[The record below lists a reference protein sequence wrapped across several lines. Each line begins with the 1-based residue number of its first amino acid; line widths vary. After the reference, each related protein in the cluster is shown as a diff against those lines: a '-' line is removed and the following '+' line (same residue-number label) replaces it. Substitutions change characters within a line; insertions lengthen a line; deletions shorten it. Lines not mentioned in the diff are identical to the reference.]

1 MKILITYA
9 PENQYIGSKIVAAL
23 SHRTVAQGVAIAAPN
38 SVKSILAMATG
49 FDKVIVVLTDNF
61 LKNEYCMADAL
72 TMIQELQKNRQLVP
86 LVADG
91 VQEIEGKVLAI
102 PTAFDRVSSVIQY
115 MNFWQDRYL
124 EIRRRKT
131 DNDDIAFAERV
142 RLVRGISSEVG
153 ELLRFFRSVEF
164 LTFENVQTQGYS
176 PLFQAVGLEAKP
188 VQVAVEVEKPVVAP
202 VVATVKEEKVL
213 ETILEQ
219 PAVVHT
225 EIGNGK
231 VADVADWVIP
241 NASQNGFT
249 NHHVSENLEQV
260 VKEDI
265 IKQIEKT
272 NERELNT
279 PSLLENIVDALPTP
293 PPPVSNAQNGVSNIV
308 ADVLDLED
316 APKAAIQPPVQEVQ
330 DLKAVFDNSHV
341 APKAAEIVVETEA
354 EIVES
359 PEVSETETEAI
370 KLQARQLL
378 EAAEQPSEAFE
389 FEEKVEEKME
399 EKAAEIVVTA
409 TETATEKS
417 APKVEVPA
425 ELENLKAFVSANP
438 THSDARYQL
447 AAAYVKAQNFA
458 AASENLETIVEKDAT
473 HVDAFIML
481 AYIAE
486 QQKDFL
492 KSKLYLEKVANL
504 NPDYAGIHY
513 KLGVLTNQNFKGQK
527 KAASKHFKEAFNR
540 DPNNADAHYQ
550 YAIIK
555 LEHSGNYVKAIEHLM
570 RTLDIQPLHQKAN
583 FDLAVAF
590 YELGD
595 KPNAAK
601 FYTRACEVS
610 PQYKTPTYEEIF
622 KYDPPQKPVEVIS
635 EPQPAE
641 PQKVKDNGIT
651 VLITGATSGIG
662 KATAARFA
670 QEGYRVILTGRR
682 GDRLEELKKAFED
695 GFQNRVN
702 TLQFDVRSLEEV
714 KKAIENLDEEWKN
727 IDILINN
734 AGLALGLAPIHEG
747 NIEHWDTMI
756 DTNIKGLLYITR
768 AVAPQMVARGKGH
781 ILNICSTAGK
791 EVYPQGNVYAA
802 TKHAVDALTKAMRQ
816 DLYKHGVR
824 VSQVAPGHVEETEF
838 ALVRFEG
845 DAERAKIYE
854 DFQPLR
860 AADVADLIHF
870 IVTRPEHVNI
880 QDALVMSTQQAG
892 FALLDRSG
900 RKEKS

>member
-23 SHRTVAQGVAIAAPN
+23 SNRTTAQGIAIAAPN
-38 SVKSILAMATG
+38 SVKSILAMANG

-91 VQEIEGKVLAI
+91 VQEIEGKILSV

-124 EIRRRKT
+124 EIRRRKSE
-131 DNDDIAFAERV
+131 NDDIAFAERV

-153 ELLRFFRSVEF
+153 ELLRFFRAVEF

-188 VQVAVEVEKPVVAP
+188 VQIAVEAEKTFVA
-202 VVATVKEEKVL
+202 AIKEEKIL
-213 ETILEQ
+213 EPILEQ
-219 PAVVHT
+219 PAVVLAET
-225 EIGNGK
+225 INGK

-241 NASQNGFT
+241 NASQNGGS
-249 NHHVSENLEQV
+249 HQHVSENLEQV
-260 VKEDI
+260 VKEDN
-265 IKQIEKT
+265 IKQIENVK
-272 NERELNT
+272 ERELNT
-279 PSLLENIVDALPTP
+279 PSLLESIVDELPTP

-308 ADVLDLED
+308 TDILDLED
-316 APKAAIQPPVQEVQ
+316 APKTENQQPVKEIQ
-330 DLKAVFDNSHV
+330 DLKEIFDNSHA
-341 APKAAEIVVETEA
+341 APKAAKIEVETEVEMIDEADETEA
-354 EIVES
+354 EAVRQ
-359 PEVSETETEAI
+359 
-370 KLQARQLL
+370 QARQLL
-378 EAAEQPSEAFE
+378 EAAEKPSDAFE
-389 FEEKVEEKME
+389 FEEK
-399 EKAAEIVVTA
+399 ATEIVAVS
-409 TETATEKS
+409 TEIETI
-417 APKVEVPA
+417 APKIEVPA
-425 ELENLKAFVSANP
+425 ELENLKAFVTANP

-458 AASENLETIVEKDAT
+458 DASQNLEAIVEKDTT

-555 LEHSGNYVKAIEHLM
+555 LEHSGNYVKAIEYLM

-601 FYTRACEVS
+601 FYARACEVS

-622 KYDPPQKPVEVIS
+622 KYEPPKKTVEVVP
-635 EPQPAE
+635 EVQPAE

-702 TLQFDVRSLEEV
+702 TLQFDVRSLEDV
-714 KKAIENLDEEWKN
+714 KNAIENLDEEWKN

-845 DAERAKIYE
+845 DAEKAKIYE